1 MMDRIM
7 VMSGEDDGPR
17 NTAAPPVVN
26 MLATS
31 STDDAGGGSRTG
43 SRPDRDRRLDFAA
56 GFNSLSSAP
65 AVVYSR
71 SPCAGV
77 PASRPGRAVE

>member
-7 VMSGEDDGPR
+7 VMSGEDDGRETRPR
-17 NTAAPPVVN
+17 PPWTVVN

-43 SRPDRDRRLDFAA
+43 RHPT
-56 GFNSLSSAP
+56 GP
-65 AVVYSR
+65 
-71 SPCAGV
+71 
-77 PASRPGRAVE
+77 